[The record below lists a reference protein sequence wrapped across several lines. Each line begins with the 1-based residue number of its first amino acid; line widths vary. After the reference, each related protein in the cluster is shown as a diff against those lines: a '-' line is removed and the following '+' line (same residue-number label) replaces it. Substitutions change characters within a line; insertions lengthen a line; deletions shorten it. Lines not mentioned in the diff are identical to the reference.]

1 MKAAQIDAALKQ
13 LAYEIAGD
21 TATYD
26 TLTAV
31 LVMNVIDRFIN
42 DDSRVFPLG
51 INGRHRPHFAFRKV
65 VPGSLIG
72 PINE

>member
-1 MKAAQIDAALKQ
+1 MSTLNGSKAAQIDAAFKQ

-31 LVMNVIDRFIN
+31 LTMNVIDRFIN
-42 DDSRVFPLG
+42 DAPTESKERLFDILKEK
-51 INGRHRPHFAFRKV
+51 ADD
-65 VPGSLIG
+65 
-72 PINE
+72 